1 VGQKLA
7 CFLLNKKIHRRLY
20 GRQKIKAPEERT
32 KKGEAVFMYIMKQS
46 GWVEVICGSMFSG
59 KSEELIRRVR
69 RATFAKQEVK
79 VFKPTIDNRYSDEAV
94 VSHNGTSVFATP
106 VASAKEI
113 LQHVT
118 EQTDVIAI
126 DEIQF
131 FEDDIIEVV
140 QILANKGYRVIVAG
154 LDQDFRGEPFGPVP
168 VLMAIAE
175 SVTKLQAVCTV
186 CGSPAS
192 RTQRLIDGRPASYHD
207 PVILV
212 GASESYEPRCRHHH
226 EVPDK
231 PLNFFYKKV
240 EDGTKA

>member
-1 VGQKLA
+1 
-7 CFLLNKKIHRRLY
+7 
-20 GRQKIKAPEERT
+20 
-32 KKGEAVFMYIMKQS
+32 MYVMKQS
-46 GWVEVICGSMFSG
+46 GWLEVICGSMFSG

-94 VSHNGTSVFATP
+94 VSHNGTSIIAIP
-106 VASAKEI
+106 VSSAGEI
-113 LQHVT
+113 FQHIT

-126 DEIQF
+126 DEVQF
-131 FEDDIIEVV
+131 FENDIIEVV
-140 QILANKGYRVIVAG
+140 QTLANQGYRVIVAG

-192 RTQRLIDGRPASYHD
+192 RTQRLINGKPASYHD

-226 EVPDK
+226 EVPEK
-231 PLNFFYKKV
+231 PAKAVYKEAKN
-240 EDGTKA
+240 GAMM